1 MSLWRHMT
9 WRLRQN
15 AHTPIRSS
23 ELTPVAHAMRT
34 RPLRLV
40 ENEGRPSTLTK
51 SKAPPKRRCLVT
63 FRLSLLLL
71 LAGRRRSGAG
81 TTLGLAPGAAIGDH
95 VHAGYV
101 ERFP

>member
-1 MSLWRHMT
+1 MSLWRHT
-9 WRLRQN
+9 TLAAWAKRT
-15 AHTPIRSS
+15 HPVHWS